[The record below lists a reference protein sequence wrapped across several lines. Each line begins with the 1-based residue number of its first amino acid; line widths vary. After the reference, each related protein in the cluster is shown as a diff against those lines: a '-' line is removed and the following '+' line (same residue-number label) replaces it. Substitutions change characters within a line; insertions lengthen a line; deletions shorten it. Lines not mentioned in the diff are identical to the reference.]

1 MIRVERYTHSPSWL
15 NDGSAL
21 IIHAP
26 GGEQI
31 HAECLYS
38 KPEGA
43 AASSYGVRCV
53 LRAVTASG
61 DPITRRSG
69 AQITYEATAS
79 GDKVA
84 DPEALVAL
92 ADQLR
97 RQAQHAAAEGL
108 LQEIAVLRANAAV
121 GIG

>member
-15 NDGSAL
+15 SAGSAV

-26 GGEQI
+26 SGEQI
-31 HAECLYS
+31 HAECLYA

-43 AASSYGVRCV
+43 AASVYGVRCM

-61 DPITRRSG
+61 DPITRPSG

-79 GDKVA
+79 DDKVA

-92 ADQLR
+92 AEKLR
-97 RQAQHAAAEGL
+97 LQAQHAAAEGL
-108 LQEIAVLRANAAV
+108 LQEIAVMRANTAV